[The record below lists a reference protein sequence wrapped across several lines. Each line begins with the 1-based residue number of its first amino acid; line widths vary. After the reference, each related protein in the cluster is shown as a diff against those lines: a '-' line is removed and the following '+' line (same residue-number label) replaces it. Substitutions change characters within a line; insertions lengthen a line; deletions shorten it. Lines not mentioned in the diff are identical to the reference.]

1 MSNNVQFDK
10 QILQDIEKEFA
21 KFVESKQNEIKK
33 VNARVSDLLA
43 KARKIEFELT
53 NVAYVFES
61 EKKLFVELMSTPGIS
76 GTIEPPNLT
85 KIVKSLHPK
94 MKKVKKVVKAATKP
108 AKKTVK
114 PVKKVVVKAR
124 KK

>member
-1 MSNNVQFDK
+1 MSSNVQFDK

-21 KFVESKQNEIKK
+21 KFVETKQNEIKK
-33 VNARVSDLLA
+33 TNSKVSDLLA

-61 EKKLFVELMSTPGIS
+61 EKRHFVELMSTPGLS
-76 GTIEPPNLT
+76 GSLIPPDVAR
-85 KIVKSLHPK
+85 IVKSFHSK
-94 MKKVKKVVKAATKP
+94 MKKANKAVKTATKP

-114 PVKKVVVKAR
+114 PVKKVAVKA
-124 KK
+124 KKK